1 MISTARRTHYRV
13 TLAVLCVGV
22 ASFALVQSMTIPVL
36 PRIQDELGT
45 NPTTVT
51 WVVTAYLVS
60 ASIFTPLA
68 GRLGDATGKERVLVY
83 ALGLLAV
90 GSVIAALA
98 PNVAVMIAARV
109 VQGVG
114 GGVVPLAFGIIR
126 DEFPEPKIA
135 GAISFVSALMGAGG
149 GFGTVVAGPLV
160 GTLGYAWLF
169 WLPAIVTGAAAVA
182 AWLLVPESP
191 VRTPGRIPMIPTLLF
206 AGWLT
211 ALLIGISE
219 GSRAGWASPLV
230 LSLLVAALAL
240 FVGWVLV
247 ESRARV
253 PFIDL
258 RMMRLPAVWTANLVA
273 FLIGVGMYA
282 SFAFTPR
289 LLQTDPDVAGYGFGA
304 TISESGLLMLPSALG
319 VFLMGLVSA
328 PLARIRGPKPVV
340 VVGCF
345 MSAVGLGSMGL
356 VHHEPWQTA
365 LASGL
370 FGIGVGAVFACLASL
385 VVAAVPPE
393 QTGVAT
399 GMNANIRTIGGAV
412 GSAVM
417 ATIVTGNLGRGGEPR
432 EGAYVGGFLFLGA
445 VVFVAGLVALAI
457 PKMTPRE
464 LEDGLEA
471 GASGQMLEPSGGE
484 SGVAGSPAATSPSGA
499 GQSRSS
505 VNAVIDRDPYV

>member
-22 ASFALVQSMTIPVL
+22 ASFALVQSLTIPVL
-36 PRIQDELGT
+36 PRIQEELGT
-45 NPTTVT
+45 NATTVT

-60 ASIFTPLA
+60 ASVFTPLA

-90 GSVIAALA
+90 GSVVAALA
-98 PNVAVMIAARV
+98 PNVGVMIAARV
-109 VQGVG
+109 IQGVG

-126 DEFPEPKIA
+126 DEFPEPKIS
-135 GAISFVSALMGAGG
+135 GAISFTSALMGAGG
-149 GFGTVVAGPLV
+149 GFGTVVAGPMV
-160 GTLGYAWLF
+160 DGLGYVWLF

-182 AWLLVPESP
+182 AWVLVPASP
-191 VRTPGRIPMIPTLLF
+191 VRTPGRIPLLPTLLF

-219 GSRAGWASPLV
+219 GSRVGWGAPLV
-230 LSLLVAALAL
+230 VGLLVAAVVLL
-240 FVGWVLV
+240 LGWVYV
-247 ESRARV
+247 EQRAAV

-273 FLIGVGMYA
+273 FLMGVGMYA

-289 LLQTDPDVAGYGFGA
+289 LLQTDPSVAGYGFGA
-304 TISESGLLMLPSALG
+304 SITQSGLLMLPSAVG
-319 VFLMGLVSA
+319 TFVMGLVTA
-328 PLARIRGPKPVV
+328 PLTRIRGPKPVV
-340 VVGCF
+340 VIGCLL
-345 MSAVGLGSMGL
+345 SAIGLGAMGL

-365 LASGL
+365 IASGL
-370 FGIGVGAVFACLASL
+370 FGIGLGAVFACLASL

-393 QTGVAT
+393 QTGVAS

-417 ATIVTGNLGRGGEPR
+417 ATIVTGQLGRGGEPR
-432 EGAYVGGFLFLGA
+432 ESSYVAGFLFLSA
-445 VVFVAGLVALAI
+445 ALLVAALVALLI
-457 PKMTPRE
+457 PKMSRRE
-464 LEDGLEA
+464 LEGGLDVDR
-471 GASGQMLEPSGGE
+471 EPE
-484 SGVAGSPAATSPSGA
+484 PALA
-499 GQSRSS
+499 
-505 VNAVIDRDPYV
+505 D

>member
-1 MISTARRTHYRV
+1 MIRTARRTHYRV
-13 TLAVLCVGV
+13 TLAVLSVGV
-22 ASFALVQSMTIPVL
+22 ASFALVQSLTIPVL
-36 PRIQDELGT
+36 PRIQEELGT
-45 NPTTVT
+45 TPSTVT

-83 ALGLLAV
+83 ALGLLAL
-90 GSVIAALA
+90 GSVVAAVA

-109 VQGVG
+109 IQGIG
-114 GGVVPLAFGIIR
+114 GGVLPLAFGIIR

-160 GTLGYAWLF
+160 DSLGYAWLF
-169 WLPAIVTGAAAVA
+169 WLPALVTGAAAVA

-191 VRTPGRIPMIPTLLF
+191 VRTPGRIPLAPTLLF

-230 LSLLVAALAL
+230 LGLLAAALVL
-240 FVGWVLV
+240 CVGWVQV
-247 ESRARV
+247 ERRVRV

-273 FLIGVGMYA
+273 FLVGVGMYA

-289 LLQTDPDVAGYGFGA
+289 LLQTDPSVAGYGFGA
-304 TISESGLLMLPSALG
+304 TITESGLLMLPSALG
-319 VFLMGLVSA
+319 TFVMGFVSA
-328 PLARIRGPKPVV
+328 PLTRIRGAKPVV
-340 VVGCF
+340 VVGCLI
-345 MSAVGLGSMGL
+345 SAVGLGSMGL
-356 VHHEPWQTA
+356 VHHAPWQTA
-365 LASGL
+365 VASGL
-370 FGIGVGAVFACLASL
+370 FGIGLGATFACLASL

-417 ATIVTGNLGRGGEPR
+417 ATIVTGHLGRGGEPK
-432 EGAYVGGFLFLGA
+432 ESAYVGGFLFLGA
-445 VVFVAGLVALAI
+445 ALLVAALVALAI
-457 PKMTPRE
+457 PKATSRAR
-464 LEDGLEA
+464 EDGGER
-471 GASGQMLEPSGGE
+471 QMLEPSGGAT
-484 SGVAGSPAATSPSGA
+484 GVAGSEPAVPSPVA
-499 GQSRSS
+499 GRSRSS
-505 VNAVIDRDPYV
+505 VKAVIDRDPYV